1 MTEATQQLQQQAYVA
16 LCQEYTKTQNKHG
29 TSFNKINSGVKNL
42 SILVGK
48 SFKMIFFNKSS
59 MTILFE
65 IVEILNTYF
74 KIIHK
79 YSKFTLCNRML

>member
-1 MTEATQQLQQQAYVA
+1 
-16 LCQEYTKTQNKHG
+16 
-29 TSFNKINSGVKNL
+29 
-42 SILVGK
+42 
-48 SFKMIFFNKSS
+48 